1 MRGYAVARRLPMHER
16 PGPKPGVG
24 NGLDHAMNVRTLCLG
39 VLFFGDA
46 TGYEIRKSAQD
57 GPFAHFI
64 QASFGAIYP
73 ALIKLEQEGLVA
85 SREERQ
91 SGKPDRKIYS
101 LTPDGLTAF
110 KAALNE
116 APQDDVLKS
125 EFLLIMLCAELVD
138 RDHLSSVIDGKMRW
152 LDNKVAHLEDVAQC
166 CHHAGSQFVVGY
178 GLAMYRA
185 KRAYLEQN
193 RHKIEDIAAPD
204 ETVRVAAG

>member
-1 MRGYAVARRLPMHER
+1 M
-16 PGPKPGVG
+16 
-24 NGLDHAMNVRTLCLG
+24 MNVRTLCLG
-39 VLFFGDA
+39 ILFFGDA
-46 TGYEIRKSAQD
+46 TGYEIRKSAQE

-64 QASFGAIYP
+64 QASYGAIYP
-73 ALIKLEQEGLVA
+73 ALIKLEQDGLVA

-91 SGKPDRKIYS
+91 MGKPDRKIYS
-101 LTPDGLTAF
+101 LTPAGLEAF

-125 EFLLIMLCAELVD
+125 EFLLITLCAELVD
-138 RDHLSSVIDGKMRW
+138 GNHLSSVIEEKLRW
-152 LDNKVAHLEDVAQC
+152 LDDKIAELEHAQHC

-193 RHKIEDIAAPD
+193 RQTIEAIAAPD